1 MAPLHQLAGIDA
13 HIVAEVVEAH
23 LVVGAVGDV
32 GGVGVLALLSSEA
45 VDDEA
50 HLQTQEA
57 VDLAHPLGVTLGQ
70 IVVDGDDVDALAGQR
85 VQIGGKGGYQGLA
98 FTGLHLGDPAL
109 MQHDAAHQ
117 LHPVGTHAQYTVRG
131 LPHGGKSLRQNVIQG
146 LAVGK
151 TLLELRGLGLKLC
164 IGEGL
169 VFIAQR
175 LDLVHNGVDGF
186 QLPGAIIAKDRFQKS
201 HRFKNILSRFRPAL
215 GGKRIYHIK

>member
-1 MAPLHQLAGIDA
+1 M
-13 HIVAEVVEAH
+13 
-23 LVVGAVGDV
+23 
-32 GGVGVLALLSSEA
+32 
-45 VDDEA
+45 
-50 HLQTQEA
+50 
-57 VDLAHPLGVTLGQ
+57 
-70 IVVDGDDVDALAGQR
+70 DALAGQR
-85 VQIGGKGGYQGLA
+85 VEVGGQRCHQRLA
-98 FTGLHLGDPAL
+98 LAGFHLGDAAL

-117 LHPVGTHAQYTVRG
+117 LHPVGAHTQHAVRG
-131 LPHGGKSLRQNVIQG
+131 LPHGGKSLRQNVIQS

-175 LDLVHNGVDGF
+175 LDLIHNGVDGF
-186 QLPGAIIAKDRFQKS
+186 QLPGAVIAKDRFQKS

>member
-1 MAPLHQLAGIDA
+1 M
-13 HIVAEVVEAH
+13 
-23 LVVGAVGDV
+23 
-32 GGVGVLALLSSEA
+32 
-45 VDDEA
+45 
-50 HLQTQEA
+50 
-57 VDLAHPLGVTLGQ
+57 
-70 IVVDGDDVDALAGQR
+70 DALARQR
-85 VQIGGKGGYQGLA
+85 IQIGGEGGYQGLA

-109 MQHDAAHQ
+109 MQHDATHQ

-169 VFIAQR
+169 VFVAQR
-175 LDLVHNGVDGF
+175 LDLIHNGVDGF

-201 HRFKNILSRFRPAL
+201 HRL
-215 GGKRIYHIK
+215 